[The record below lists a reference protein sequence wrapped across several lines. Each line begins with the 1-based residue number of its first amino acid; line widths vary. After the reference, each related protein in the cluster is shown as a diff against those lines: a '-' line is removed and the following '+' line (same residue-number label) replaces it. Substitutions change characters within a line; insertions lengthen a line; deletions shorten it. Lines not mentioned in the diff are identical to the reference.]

1 MFEVLVNVIAPVMI
15 CIAIGFVW
23 GKTPATYATEF
34 VTRMVT
40 NIGAPC
46 LIISTMNSTDMH
58 WQDFLVMAKLTL
70 LTLAGNLL
78 LGFVVLR
85 LFRLN
90 FSNLCLAVVMPNVG
104 NMGLSLCLFAFGED
118 GLALGLI
125 IFVVTSLVHFA
136 SGDVV
141 LARQG
146 SLPHRLGGIVRQP
159 LVYGAAIAVLLVTT
173 GWKLPTVLANTT
185 QLLGGMTI
193 PLMLITLGLSLSRL
207 GADNLRTGTVIACTR
222 MLGGLAVSC
231 TIVWIFGLA
240 GLLAKVLILQSA
252 MPSAVFNYLFALK
265 HDRDVDAVASG
276 VVISTFM
283 SMLLLP
289 VLLWFLL

>member
-1 MFEVLVNVIAPVMI
+1 MFDVLINVIAPVMI
-15 CIAIGFVW
+15 CIAIGYLW
-23 GKTPATYATEF
+23 GKTPTVYATEF

-46 LIISTMNSTDMH
+46 LIIHTMNSTDMR
-58 WQDFLVMAKLTL
+58 WQDFVEMARFTVLTL
-70 LTLAGNLL
+70 VCNLA

-85 LFRLN
+85 AFRLN
-90 FSNLCLAVVMPNVG
+90 FSVLCLAVVMPNVG
-104 NMGLSLCLFAFGED
+104 NMGLSLCLFAFGEE
-118 GLALGLI
+118 GLALALI

-136 SGDVV
+136 SGDIV
-141 LARQG
+141 LAREG
-146 SLPHRLGGIVRQP
+146 SISRRLAGVARQP
-159 LVYGAAIAVLLVTT
+159 LVYGALVAVMLVTT

-193 PLMLITLGLSLSRL
+193 PLMLITLGVSLSRL
-207 GADNLRTGTVIACTR
+207 GAENLRTGTIIACTR
-222 MLGGLAVSC
+222 MFGGLAISC
-231 TIVWIFGLA
+231 SIVWVFGLS

-265 HDRDVDAVASG
+265 HDRDIDAVASG

-283 SMLLLP
+283 SMLFIP
-289 VLLWFLL
+289 VLLLFLL